1 MTPKRVPTC
10 VRLFQPVSGVE
21 DLQGSQI
28 ESPDRSFEVDRKL
41 GVEGSP
47 QEELEKAFEARLP
60 EERDLGVG
68 VHGQDV
74 HPVDKL
80 VQLRNSGVQIFNGL
94 KK

>member
-1 MTPKRVPTC
+1 M
-10 VRLFQPVSGVE
+10 
-21 DLQGSQI
+21 
-28 ESPDRSFEVDRKL
+28 
-41 GVEGSP
+41 EGSP
-47 QEELEKAFEARLP
+47 QEELEKAFEAWLS